1 MACRVFVLFRPRIEQ
16 YGAGGDTVSAPDKCV
31 GRVSVDA
38 LAQGDRCS
46 WLPGKLLVEA
56 GEQAVLIA
64 LAWVGITV
72 GGGTQQCGGD
82 ASSLTPEV
90 PVPYH
95 DEVAA
100 R

>member
-56 GEQAVLIA
+56 GEQAVL
-64 LAWVGITV
+64 LAFAW
-72 GGGTQQCGGD
+72 GGVDRKSGVEGKRGDLGGRRIIKKKKK
-82 ASSLTPEV
+82 E
-90 PVPYH
+90 
-95 DEVAA
+95 EKKM
-100 R
+100 